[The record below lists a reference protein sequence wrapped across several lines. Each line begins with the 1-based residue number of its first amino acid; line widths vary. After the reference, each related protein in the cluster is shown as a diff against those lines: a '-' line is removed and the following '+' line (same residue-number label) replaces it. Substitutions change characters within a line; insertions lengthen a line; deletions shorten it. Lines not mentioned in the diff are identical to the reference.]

1 MVTSSKSRE
10 IAKTLIDI
18 KAIFLRPDDMFTWAS
33 GIKSPIYCDNR
44 ITLSYPQARTLIK
57 SAFVDLIK
65 AKYPIA
71 EYVAG
76 VATAG
81 IPHAALIADALGL
94 PMVYVRSSSKEHGR
108 TNQIEGSIPV
118 GSKAVVIEDLIST
131 GGSSLSAVKALQESG
146 VEVLGMVAIFT
157 YGLKKAQENFSQ
169 AGISLDTLSDYNTL
183 IEIALENKQISLE
196 QVKTLEDWQKNL

>member
-10 IAKTLIDI
+10 IAKTLLDI

-44 ITLSYPQARTLIK
+44 VTLSYPQARTLIK

-196 QVKTLEDWQKNL
+196 HVKILEDWQKNL

>member
-1 MVTSSKSRE
+1 
-10 IAKTLIDI
+10 
-18 KAIFLRPDDMFTWAS
+18 
-33 GIKSPIYCDNR
+33 
-44 ITLSYPQARTLIK
+44 
-57 SAFVDLIK
+57 
-65 AKYPIA
+65 
-71 EYVAG
+71 
-76 VATAG
+76 
-81 IPHAALIADALGL
+81 
-94 PMVYVRSSSKEHGR
+94 
-108 TNQIEGSIPV
+108 V

-196 QVKTLEDWQKNL
+196 HVKTLEDWQKNL

>member
-65 AKYPIA
+65 AKYPTA

-157 YGLKKAQENFSQ
+157 YGLKKAQENFLQ

-196 QVKTLEDWQKNL
+196 HVKTLEDWQKNL

>member
-10 IAKTLIDI
+10 IAKTLLDI

-57 SAFVDLIK
+57 SAFVEIIK
-65 AKYPIA
+65 SKYPNA
-71 EYVAG
+71 EYIAG

-81 IPHAALIADALGL
+81 IPHATLIADALGL

-183 IEIALENKQISLE
+183 IEIALENKRISPDQLE
-196 QVKTLEDWQKNL
+196 ILEVWQKNL

>member
-10 IAKTLIDI
+10 IAKTLLNI

-57 SAFVDLIK
+57 STFVDLIK

-196 QVKTLEDWQKNL
+196 HVKILEDWQKNL

>member
-65 AKYPIA
+65 AKYPAA

-196 QVKTLEDWQKNL
+196 HVKTLEDWQKNL

>member
-10 IAKTLIDI
+10 IAKTLLDI

-65 AKYPIA
+65 AKYPAA

-196 QVKTLEDWQKNL
+196 HVKTLEDWQKNL